1 MSKSQ
6 LVRFTKIFNSH
17 FKMLLFMWLWKE
29 SGHVHF
35 KKTSKMPIVE
45 SYKSIMQCL
54 ISVNNKVKSKVY
66 YGQEE
71 VWIYSP
77 PLCTIMIK
85 PKHFSSVQ
93 TIKKKNEFSNSIF
106 LEYLY
111 ENELQHDGKVMK
123 EVTNN
128 KLLKIFN

>member
-1 MSKSQ
+1 MALKRIRARAFQ
-6 LVRFTKIFNSH
+6 EDIKDANSR
-17 FKMLLFMWLWKE
+17 
-29 SGHVHF
+29 VVQ
-35 KKTSKMPIVE
+35 ID
-45 SYKSIMQCL
+45 YAMQCL